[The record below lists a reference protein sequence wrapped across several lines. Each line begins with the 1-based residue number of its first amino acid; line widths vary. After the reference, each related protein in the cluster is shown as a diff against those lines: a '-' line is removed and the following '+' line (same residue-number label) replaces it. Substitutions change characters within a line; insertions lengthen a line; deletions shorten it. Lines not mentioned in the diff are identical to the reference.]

1 MANWKKFKNI
11 KSNIQIKKIIEKNQI
26 SSITSKLEQI
36 QKYQKFTPV
45 KYRTYTW
52 TEVVKYGSMKCN
64 LLLLKKWIYIYVYE

>member
-36 QKYQKFTPV
+36 QKYKKFTPV
-45 KYRTYTW
+45 KYRTYT
-52 TEVVKYGSMKCN
+52 
-64 LLLLKKWIYIYVYE
+64 

>member
-36 QKYQKFTPV
+36 QKYQKFKPV
-45 KYRTYTW
+45 KYRTYT
-52 TEVVKYGSMKCN
+52 
-64 LLLLKKWIYIYVYE
+64 

>member
-45 KYRTYTW
+45 KYRTYNY
-52 TEVVKYGSMKCN
+52 TEVVKYGSMKYN
-64 LLLLKKWIYIYVYE
+64 LLLLKK